1 MACQSTR
8 SDKIRELKFSIS
20 NSETFVWIYY
30 LAWVSALFTCW
41 TFDHMRHV
49 AAGQATAQLVGTS
62 WD

>member
-1 MACQSTR
+1 MACQSPEVTTLGN
-8 SDKIRELKFSIS
+8 SNFSIS